1 MANEPATPKT
11 PSTNIRLER
20 TYPTS
25 AQEVWRLWTTSDGI
39 ESWWAPDGFTV
50 EVRKL
55 ELRPGGELVYAM
67 TATGPDQVEFMKGA
81 GMPLTTEAR
90 KTFTEMTQP
99 TRIAYRSLIDFVPG
113 VDPYQELTVV
123 DLTPSGD
130 SVRVVMTMEPL
141 HDEVWTQRLVTGR
154 ENELDNLARVI
165 DRQHAGMKRP

>member
-1 MANEPATPKT
+1 MPETPTFGRYAEIPYDQMT
-11 PSTNIRLER
+11 PE
-20 TYPTS
+20 
-25 AQEVWRLWTTSDGI
+25 QQD
-39 ESWWAPDGFTV
+39 
-50 EVRKL
+50 
-55 ELRPGGELVYAM
+55 
-67 TATGPDQVEFMKGA
+67 
-81 GMPLTTEAR
+81 
-90 KTFTEMTQP
+90 
-99 TRIAYRSLIDFVPG
+99 AYRSLIDFVPG